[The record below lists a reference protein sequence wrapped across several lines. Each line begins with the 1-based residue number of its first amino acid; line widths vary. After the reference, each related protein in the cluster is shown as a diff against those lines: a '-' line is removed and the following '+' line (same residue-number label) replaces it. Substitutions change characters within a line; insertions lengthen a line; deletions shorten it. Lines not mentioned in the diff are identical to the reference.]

1 MLGVF
6 IDEYGL
12 NPYIFNGG
20 KFRYAMDW
28 LRILLLVLVFLQRK
42 IISEIKTTEILKI
55 KKETKR

>member
-28 LRILLLVLVFLQRK
+28 LRILLLVLLCTVSG
-42 IISEIKTTEILKI
+42 ISIFTTKNNN
-55 KKETKR
+55 